1 MTEPRE
7 NNQMSEP
14 NEGYEKRD
22 VSANKV
28 IFVGVMGILLLVVM
42 VVAMID
48 YFTVFTEEQIYETV
62 LKPES
67 STLRELRAREAE
79 ALHSYK
85 LLDATG
91 GVYQIPVERAIDL
104 MADAA
109 FQERISQ
116 SSEKTGSK

>member
-1 MTEPRE
+1 MTEQRDKKE
-7 NNQMSEP
+7 MTTP

-28 IFVGVMGILLLVVM
+28 IFVGVMGILLLVVL

-48 YFTVFTEEQIYETV
+48 YFTVFTEEQIYVSV

-67 STLRELRAREAE
+67 SALRELHAREAE

-85 LLDATG
+85 LLDAAK

-104 MADAA
+104 MADSA
-109 FQERISQ
+109 FQEKVRLSG
-116 SSEKTGSK
+116 EKTGL

>member
-7 NNQMSEP
+7 NNQMREP

-28 IFVGVMGILLLVVM
+28 IFVGVMAILLLVVLI
-42 VVAMID
+42 VAMID

-67 STLRELRAREAE
+67 SALRELYAREAE

-85 LLDATG
+85 LLDATN

-104 MADAA
+104 MADSA
-109 FQERISQ
+109 FQEGISQ
-116 SSEKTGSK
+116 SGEKTGSK